1 MLLLPPADEKN
12 ILQSSRLTFFY
23 TGGTCLLAAPAHHSG
38 APCNTHR
45 FLGACALFCPYS
57 PFPLNLFCSFRDVL
71 LDEQTY
77 EAKKHRMRP
86 SWQQDYDVSVRLSTL
101 NHDEVT
107 NICLWC
113 FVTLPRVT
121 EDAVLM
127 WFERLYVGLLC
138 FEKYVVYPAIVLS
151 ALTNDGFAL
160 SHRKKLGIQ

>member
-113 FVTLPRVT
+113 FVTPL
-121 EDAVLM
+121 VLQRTPFSCGSSDCT
-127 WFERLYVGLLC
+127 WGSCASRSTWC
-138 FEKYVVYPAIVLS
+138 TPPS
-151 ALTNDGFAL
+151 C
-160 SHRKKLGIQ
+160 